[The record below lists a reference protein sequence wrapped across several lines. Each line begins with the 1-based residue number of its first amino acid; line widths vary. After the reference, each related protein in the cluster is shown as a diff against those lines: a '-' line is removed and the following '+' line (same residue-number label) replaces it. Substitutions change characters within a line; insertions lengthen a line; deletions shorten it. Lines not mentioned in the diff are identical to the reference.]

1 MHRLN
6 RTGGWDSAVRGYE
19 SAAAENDEHRSRVSA
34 KPGQEWS
41 ARCVLGVWVSVFCRE
56 RHRRSFEVV
65 ICGWRACVCVPRWR
79 CRAHI
84 LIPMRRGPE
93 ARDAREVPFVYP
105 CPPNLDSRAIQSST
119 GTA

>member
-1 MHRLN
+1 M
-6 RTGGWDSAVRGYE
+6 RGYE

-65 ICGWRACVCVPRWR
+65 ICGWRACVCCPVGDVEPNYFF
-79 CRAHI
+79 
-84 LIPMRRGPE
+84 LIPMGGVDPKRG
-93 ARDAREVPFVYP
+93 D
-105 CPPNLDSRAIQSST
+105 
-119 GTA
+119 